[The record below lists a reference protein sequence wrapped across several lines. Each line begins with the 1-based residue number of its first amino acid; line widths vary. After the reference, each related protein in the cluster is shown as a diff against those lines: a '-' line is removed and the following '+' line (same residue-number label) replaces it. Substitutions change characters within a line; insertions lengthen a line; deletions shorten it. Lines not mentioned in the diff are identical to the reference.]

1 MDTTRT
7 ITSLLFSGGFARYS
21 DIRFIFCHGGGML
34 VPIVQRLYVAAAQ
47 MKPEEKAVRLP
58 NGPEYELTRQ
68 YYDLASIGLNPAGVA
83 GLRKLVPNSQILYGS
98 DEPFNSTLQMTNG
111 LQKLAFSS
119 DEIAA
124 VQRGNAL
131 QLFPRLQ
138 T

>member
-1 MDTTRT
+1 
-7 ITSLLFSGGFARYS
+7 
-21 DIRFIFCHGGGML
+21 
-34 VPIVQRLYVAAAQ
+34 VAAAQ

-131 QLFPRLQ
+131 RLFPRLQ